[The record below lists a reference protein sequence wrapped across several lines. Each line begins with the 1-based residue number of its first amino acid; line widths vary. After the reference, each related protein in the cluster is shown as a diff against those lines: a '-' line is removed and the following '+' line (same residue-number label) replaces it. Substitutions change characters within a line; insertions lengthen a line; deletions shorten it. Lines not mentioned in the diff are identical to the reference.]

1 MNHLAEEDL
10 ILYYYGEAP
19 DARGVETHLAG
30 CEACRAEYAAL
41 QRVLN
46 VVESFPVP
54 ERAENYGRQVWE
66 RLGLGSR
73 RSWIPWRWPARR
85 WAAAAGVAALMLGAF
100 LAGRFSPGPPRSGRA
115 AASAP
120 QVRERVLLVAL
131 GDHLERS
138 QMVLVELANANPRR
152 ELDISAEQQRA
163 SDLIRENR
171 LYRQTAARTGDAA
184 VAGVLDE
191 VARGPSELTPAGLER
206 LRQRIRADGILFKVR
221 VIGSTVQNQ
230 EDRAAQNPAARKL

>member
-1 MNHLAEEDL
+1 
-10 ILYYYGEAP
+10 
-19 DARGVETHLAG
+19 
-30 CEACRAEYAAL
+30 
-41 QRVLN
+41 
-46 VVESFPVP
+46 
-54 ERAENYGRQVWE
+54 
-66 RLGLGSR
+66 
-73 RSWIPWRWPARR
+73 
-85 WAAAAGVAALMLGAF
+85 
-100 LAGRFSPGPPRSGRA
+100 
-115 AASAP
+115 
-120 QVRERVLLVAL
+120 
-131 GDHLERS
+131 
-138 QMVLVELANANPRR
+138 MVLVELANANPRR

-184 VAGVLDE
+184 VAGVLDELERILLE